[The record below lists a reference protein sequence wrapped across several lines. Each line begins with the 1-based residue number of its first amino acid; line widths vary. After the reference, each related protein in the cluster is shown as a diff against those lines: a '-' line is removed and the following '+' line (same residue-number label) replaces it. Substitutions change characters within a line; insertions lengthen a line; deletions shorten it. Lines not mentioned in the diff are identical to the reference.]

1 MPKDALPPV
10 RATVEAKP
18 LVTRPRPY
26 KTKYCELYPMLE
38 ALPADDML
46 VLHRGAGA
54 AWEEDE
60 DVSKKR
66 DSLKGSISNK
76 FRDSPKRFTV
86 RKRGEDEILIWR
98 IDV

>member
-38 ALPADDML
+38 ALPQTTCWCFTAAPGL
-46 VLHRGAGA
+46 RG
-54 AWEEDE
+54 
-60 DVSKKR
+60 R
-66 DSLKGSISNK
+66 
-76 FRDSPKRFTV
+76 RTRT
-86 RKRGEDEILIWR
+86 
-98 IDV
+98 